1 MFTNNFDPIAF
12 NLFIF
17 EIRWYSLA
25 YIFGILFGWFYC
37 KKFLIKDKVILSLF
51 DDLITYLIIGIIL
64 GGRLGYVLFYSL
76 KYYSENFIEIFFIW
90 EGGMSFHGGLI
101 GIMVATYLYS
111 KKHKINKYIF
121 LDLISVSAPIGL
133 FFGRIANFINGELVG
148 KATSGSWGII
158 YPQIDD
164 VPRHPSQLYECF
176 LEGIILFILL
186 NLIYFKKNYKTGTVS
201 FAFLFFYGI
210 FRFISEI
217 FREPD
222 AHIGYLVGSFSMG
235 MLLSLLMILLSII
248 FFYRINEKQT

>member
-76 KYYSENFIEIFFIW
+76 KYYSQNFIEIFFIW

-133 FFGRIANFINGELVG
+133 FFGRIANFVNGELVG
-148 KATSGSWGII
+148 KATNGTWGVI

-176 LEGIILFILL
+176 LEGIILFIIL
-186 NLIYFKKNYKTGTVS
+186 NLIYFKKNYITGTVS
-201 FAFLFFYGI
+201 SAFLFFYGI

-222 AHIGYLVGSFSMG
+222 AHLGFLIGSLSMG
-235 MLLSLLMILLSII
+235 MLLSLLMIFLSII
-248 FFYRINEKQT
+248 LFYRINEAQN